1 VPEQHEVV
9 EVLGLDQVHHV
20 GEVGVE
26 ADLGAGEVHPVAKA
40 GEGHRIDVVAAVTEL
55 PGDRLPGPAAE
66 PGARHQHVGGHLV
79 RLLGRVAPSLQ
90 AAADAARPRRG

>member
-26 ADLGAGEVHPVAKA
+26 ADL
-40 GEGHRIDVVAAVTEL
+40 
-55 PGDRLPGPAAE
+55 
-66 PGARHQHVGGHLV
+66 
-79 RLLGRVAPSLQ
+79 LGRVAPSLQ